1 MDIVE
6 GQGEV
11 SESGQDESSG
21 EKGFDDT
28 EPEDVTDFLLSVSG
42 LLFLLLIVMVTA
54 SVALAI
60 AAIRH
65 M

>member
-1 MDIVE
+1 MDVVE

-11 SESGQDESSG
+11 SELDLDESSG
-21 EKGFDDT
+21 ETRFDDI

-54 SVALAI
+54 SVALAT

-65 M
+65 A